1 MVNLRHSLRLIKN
14 DIIRRYYTFRIIKN
28 RDPYQ
33 VALKKEPYK
42 VLFILS
48 HMRSGSSLLTHI
60 LISNPA
66 IKGYGETHIHYKSEA
81 DLKRLLFNIY
91 FHSEQFT
98 NVKDLAKL
106 RMNHTYILDKILH
119 SHKLVNKKLLE
130 LDNFY
135 FIFLIR
141 EPKRTLMSMLDH
153 KPHWTEQDAVNYYSQ
168 RLSTLSEYAQIINSK
183 ERSIFLTHN
192 QLINE
197 TDKVFQSL
205 QNFLETPEGFSE
217 NYQVLNTTGKRHVG
231 DFKENIR
238 SGRIIKQPRQ
248 LDFSISPHVLETGR
262 NQFDHSYRILS
273 KSCQTVENN

>member
-66 IKGYGETHIHYKSEA
+66 IQGYGETHIRYQAEA
-81 DLKRLLFNIY
+81 DLKRLLFNVY
-91 FHSEQFT
+91 LHSQQFT
-98 NVKDLAKL
+98 NLKDLAKL
-106 RMNHTYILDKILH
+106 RMNQTYILDKILH
-119 SHKLVNKKLLE
+119 DHKLANKRLLE

-141 EPKRTLMSMLDH
+141 EPTRTLMSMLDH
-153 KPHWTEQDAVNYYSQ
+153 KPHWNEENAINYYSQ
-168 RLSTLSEYAQIINSK
+168 RLSTLSEYAEIINSK
-183 ERSIFLTHN
+183 QKSFMLTYN
-192 QLINE
+192 QLIENS
-197 TDKVFQSL
+197 DLVFKSL
-205 QNFLETPEGFSE
+205 QNFLKTPEVFSE
-217 NYQVLNTTGKRHVG
+217 SYQVLETTGMRNVG
-231 DFKENIR
+231 DFKEKIR
-238 SGRIIKQPRQ
+238 SGRIIKQPRK
-248 LDFSISPHVLETGR
+248 LDFSISPHVLETGI
-262 NQFDHSYRILS
+262 NQFDHCYEILS
-273 KSCQTVENN
+273 KLCQTVDNY